1 MDEDAE
7 RGVVFALGLVLG
19 LLAMWLVFTARGR
32 RTAQQVFEAAGDL
45 TADLAD
51 QAGDLAEQATDAAG
65 SLRERLA

>member
-19 LLAMWLVFTARGR
+19 LVAMWLVLTARGR

-45 TADLAD
+45 AADLTD
-51 QAGDLAEQATDAAG
+51 HAGDLAEQATDAAG